1 MYGYIYDIY
10 LFFYLEVVKYVGKV
24 KNKPCKSGYDWPWLA
39 LTAPP
44 KQGRHFKQP
53 SRLKHAYLGSNKH
66 LSSKFE
72 SVRAK
77 KYVQIGM
84 RKVLLRGCWPLR
96 SVPALLAV
104 AIYVLNILKGFFIR
118 ALILYFP
125 FFIPSINLLTGYRS
139 GYVSMSL
146 VVVTTVVSCIAVV
159 CVSFEPRRPVLNA
172 LARLSWFSR
181 LA

>member
-1 MYGYIYDIY
+1 M
-10 LFFYLEVVKYVGKV
+10 
-24 KNKPCKSGYDWPWLA
+24 A
-39 LTAPP
+39 ARP

-77 KYVQIGM
+77 KCIQIGV
-84 RKVLLRGCWPLR
+84 RKVLLRGCWPLQ

-104 AIYVLNILKGFFIR
+104 EIRFKPFKSFFIC
-118 ALILYFP
+118 AFILHFP
-125 FFIPSINLLTGYRS
+125 FFIRSINLLSGYRS

-146 VVVTTVVSCIAVV
+146 VVVTTALSVV
-159 CVSFEPRRPVLNA
+159 CVSFEPRGRNETPSAQCPRASFVI
-172 LARLSWFSR
+172 
-181 LA
+181 

>member
-10 LFFYLEVVKYVGKV
+10 LFLYLEVVKYVGKV

-44 KQGRHFKQP
+44 KQGRHLKQP

-77 KYVQIGM
+77 KYIQIGM

-104 AIYVLNILKGFFIR
+104 AIRFKPFKSFFIR
-118 ALILYFP
+118 AFILYFP
-125 FFIPSINLLTGYRS
+125 FFIPSINLLSGYRS
-139 GYVSMSL
+139 GYVSMHL
-146 VVVTTVVSCIAVV
+146 
-159 CVSFEPRRPVLNA
+159 
-172 LARLSWFSR
+172 
-181 LA
+181 